1 MLEPPRRV
9 PQSMYGNINKKYASS
24 KPQFYYIKLGFKGK
38 YISRMCLESILVKLG
53 YDSFLPTAIRE
64 WNNLSEEIRNSQT
77 FPIFKSKL
85 YANRRRPPSYFNY
98 GPRTL
103 QVLQTR
109 LRLECSSLNHH
120 LSKKNIVDSA
130 ICSCGAIETT
140 KHYLLICPNY
150 TAVRNQVLSNY
161 LNTLIKTLLSGD
173 PLLNDEAN
181 QNIFKAVQTFI
192 ERTKR
197 FS

>member
-1 MLEPPRRV
+1 MIRSYQQQYVNGIICQKKQEIHKRS
-9 PQSMYGNINKKYASS
+9 QSLNLN
-24 KPQFYYIKLGFKGK
+24 
-38 YISRMCLESILVKLG
+38 CT
-53 YDSFLPTAIRE
+53 PT
-64 WNNLSEEIRNSQT
+64 
-77 FPIFKSKL
+77 
-85 YANRRRPPSYFNY
+85 SYFNY

-130 ICSCGAIETT
+130 ICSCGAIETA

-161 LNTLIKTLLSGD
+161 LNTPIKTLLSGD
-173 PLLNDEAN
+173 PLLNDDAN
-181 QNIFKAVQTFI
+181 QNISKAVQTFI

>member
-1 MLEPPRRV
+1 MVHGLTPNYLNNLVPPLVQEVSQYSLRNAR
-9 PQSMYGNINKKYASS
+9 NISTLRSYTN
-24 KPQFYYIKLGFKGK
+24 LH
-38 YISRMCLESILVKLG
+38 

-103 QVLQTR
+103 QALQTR

-161 LNTLIKTLLSGD
+161 LNTPIKTLLSGD